1 MNGVAAL
8 SLRLGL
14 KLNPQPTKCRT
25 LHVSGQQPVGT
36 RPTTFHIG
44 ESAIPNMK
52 DLESHNFLGRPV
64 GYRLLSDTACV
75 YVAITLGKRLL
86 RCMVA
91 VWEGLD
97 AIKTSST
104 RLLTSP

>member
-1 MNGVAAL
+1 MKLAAAL
-8 SLRLGL
+8 SSRLGL
-14 KLNPQPTKCRT
+14 KLNPAKCRT
-25 LHVSGQQPVGT
+25 LHMSGQQPVGT